1 MRNTGSS
8 RMAMRWPSSEPSIGT
23 GEASREWWVAGC
35 QLASVVL
42 GLVLLTGACAK
53 PTYTAPY
60 QSPRLNSGGIRDVS
74 EEQLRAECDRLIAT
88 RTPPTGEAT
97 LLIQVAADGKV
108 SEAKIT
114 RSSGDQRVDEIF
126 GQAAARLQFDPMP
139 GETSAR
145 IKMGWSCS
153 PGNAVTTLTVVSG

>member
-1 MRNTGSS
+1 MRSTGSS
-8 RMAMRWPSSEPSIGT
+8 RTGMQWRLSELSAGT
-23 GEASREWWVAGC
+23 REASRGWWVTSLERASSTFLL
-35 QLASVVL
+35 LA
-42 GLVLLTGACAK
+42 LVAACAR

-60 QSPRLNSGGIRDVS
+60 QSPRLNTGGIRDVS

-114 RSSGDQRVDEIF
+114 RSSGDRRVDEIF